1 MALRLS
7 TLRPSTGHHD
17 PIDGYASKIQF
28 GLIDDCHASMAGRY
42 VDQSFH
48 ASELVHR
55 GDSKSLAPHGRRDAT
70 YRDLPIRPVLIADFP
85 ASTAAR
91 CDDLSCL
98 ASRADHSGDPSCVA
112 ATAVHSGDPSC
123 VAATAAHR
131 VTRHARATTEVS
143 RNRCDFAEKK
153 VHDLM
158 TLPFAATA
166 GQNSRGEH
174 SPKEVRHHCAVHHD
188 QVVVP
193 APHRKRPRRFQQRP
207 TEVQID

>member
-1 MALRLS
+1 MAVR
-7 TLRPSTGHHD
+7 RD
-17 PIDGYASKIQF
+17 PIDCYASKIRF
-28 GLIDDCHASMAGRY
+28 GLIVDCHSSMAGRY
-42 VDQSFH
+42 VDRSFH
-48 ASELVHR
+48 APEVVHR
-55 GDSKSLAPHGRRDAT
+55 GDVKSLAPHGRHGSICH
-70 YRDLPIRPVLIADFP
+70 DLPICPGLIADFP

-98 ASRADHSGDPSCVA
+98 ASRVDHSGDPSYFVP
-112 ATAVHSGDPSC
+112 TVVHSGDPSYF
-123 VAATAAHR
+123 AATAAHR
-131 VTRHARATTEVS
+131 VTRHARATTEVW
-143 RNRCDFAEKK
+143 RKRCDFAKKK

-174 SPKEVRHHCAVHHD
+174 SPKEVRHHCAVHHG

-193 APHRKRPRRFQQRP
+193 APHRKRSKKFQQRP